1 MVRFF
6 SLLLY
11 GSIILKYTIMQGRQM
26 ISFNLLKYIVKG
38 QKFQF
43 CSRFQKIFFA
53 VREELGSG
61 HFRA

>member
-1 MVRFF
+1 
-6 SLLLY
+6 
-11 GSIILKYTIMQGRQM
+11 M